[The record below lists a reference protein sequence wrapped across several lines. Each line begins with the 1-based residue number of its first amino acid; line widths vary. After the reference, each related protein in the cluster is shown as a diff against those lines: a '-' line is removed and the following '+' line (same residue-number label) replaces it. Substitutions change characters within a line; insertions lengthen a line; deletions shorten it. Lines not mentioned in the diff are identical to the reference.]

1 MKTSGDGYFYSMRT
15 VFVTIVTLAFLPS
28 FTGIAFGE
36 SPATQPAAGQASAP
50 GAFAVLEL
58 FTSEGCSSCPP
69 AEELLARID
78 KSARQHDMPIYAL
91 AFHVDYFDSL
101 GWPDRFASAAF
112 TGRQAAY
119 VRLMHLPEVY
129 APQMVVNGR
138 AQFVGSDAAAAKRE
152 IQAAFDRSRDST
164 LKCRVRPGKKD
175 DKLFVDFR
183 GTHMPNGALA
193 CFALVEDGLETKVEA
208 GENRGRT
215 LRHESVVRAL
225 TGVHSDQRWEGSIE
239 ISVPTGVRRENA
251 SIICFAQD
259 LATGEISAATRANL
273 PK

>member
-1 MKTSGDGYFYSMRT
+1 MRT
-15 VFVTIVTLAFLPS
+15 TLPTIVALGSITWFISSAFVAAQP
-28 FTGIAFGE
+28 T
-36 SPATQPAAGQASAP
+36 TQPVAGQTTAP

-69 AEELLARID
+69 AEELLARIA

-101 GWPDRFASAAF
+101 GWPDRFSSAAF

-129 APQMVVNGR
+129 TPQMVVNGR
-138 AQFVGSDAAAAKRE
+138 AQLVGGDAAAAKRE
-152 IQAAFDRSRDST
+152 IQAAFNRSRDSS
-164 LKCRVRPGKKD
+164 LLCRVRSGQKP
-175 DKLFVDFR
+175 DKLLVDFR
-183 GTHMPNGALA
+183 GDRIPSGQLV
-193 CFALVEDGLETKVEA
+193 CFALVEDQLETKVEA

-215 LRHESVVRAL
+215 LRHENVVRAL
-225 TGVHSDQRWEGSIE
+225 TGVRPNQRWEGSVE
-239 ISVPTGVRRENA
+239 LSVPTSVRRQNA

-259 LATGEISAATRANL
+259 PATGEISAATRAGL

>member
-1 MKTSGDGYFYSMRT
+1 MTAGAQQT
-15 VFVTIVTLAFLPS
+15 
-28 FTGIAFGE
+28 
-36 SPATQPAAGQASAP
+36 TQPAAGQATAP

-119 VRLMHLPEVY
+119 VRLMRLPEVY
-129 APQMVVNGR
+129 TPQMVVNGR
-138 AQFVGSDAAAAKRE
+138 TQFVGSDVAAARRE
-152 IQAAFDRSRDST
+152 IQAAFERSRDST
-164 LKCRVRPGKKD
+164 LLCRVRSDKKA
-175 DKLFVDFR
+175 DKLLVDFR
-183 GTHMPNGALA
+183 GAHMPNGALA

-215 LRHESVVRAL
+215 LRHENVVRAL
-225 TGVHSDQRWEGSIE
+225 TGVHPDQRWEGSIE
-239 ISVPTGVRRENA
+239 LSIPPGVRRDKA
-251 SIICFAQD
+251 SVICFAQD
-259 LATGEISAATRANL
+259 PATGEISAATRATL

>member
-1 MKTSGDGYFYSMRT
+1 MRT
-15 VFVTIVTLAFLPS
+15 VILAVMTLANLPW
-28 FTGIAFGE
+28 FTAQAAAAQ
-36 SPATQPAAGQASAP
+36 PTTQPAAGQTTAP

-91 AFHVDYFDSL
+91 VFHVDYFDSL
-101 GWPDRFASAAF
+101 GWPDRFATAAF

-119 VRLMHLPEVY
+119 VKLMHLPEVY
-129 APQMVVNGR
+129 TPQMVVNGR
-138 AQFVGSDAAAAKRE
+138 AQFVGSDAAAARRE

-164 LKCRVRPGKKD
+164 IMCRVRSGKKD
-175 DKLFVDFR
+175 DKLLVDFR
-183 GTHMPNGALA
+183 GAHMPNGALA
-193 CFALVEDGLETKVEA
+193 CFALVEDGLETRVEA

-225 TGVHSDQRWEGSIE
+225 TGVHPDQRWEGSVELSI
-239 ISVPTGVRRENA
+239 PPGVRREKA
-251 SIICFAQD
+251 SVICFAQD
-259 LATGEISAATRANL
+259 PATGEIAAATRATL